1 MNVGTLLIAA
11 SFAVAFVSLYFHIRG
26 ARGNVFARVTAER
39 LCYLSGG
46 FIFIAAAL
54 LMWAFIDGWYQY
66 AYVYSYSSRELPLTL
81 RIAAFWAGQEG
92 TFLLWAALLQ
102 VFGVL
107 VIRASDEDEGV
118 LMTVITVTQIFIL
131 FVLLVNSPFR
141 YVWQQFPEQF
151 SPANIPHNG
160 AGLNPLLQDFWMV
173 IHPPVLFLGYASAT
187 VPFAYAI
194 AALVKREYASWVRKA
209 YRWIVF
215 SMASLGVG
223 IFLGGYWAYKVL
235 GWGGYWGWDPV
246 ENSSLIPWLVIV
258 ALTHGAIVQRRRQAL
273 VKTNIALALMAF
285 ILIFYATFLTRSGVL
300 SNFSVHSFG
309 DLGITRHL
317 VFFMAFFAAV
327 SVGLFAWR
335 ARGMHGEPLGERAL
349 SWDTLMAYGVIT
361 LCFYA
366 FLILV
371 GTSMPILSTVF
382 GGRPFSVQQGYYN
395 NMSMPLGLLVLGF
408 IALAGVARFSG
419 RALLGIVA
427 ALLAVSAA
435 AGIAFNL
442 RYTDSV
448 FAYVFSAFAV
458 FVALA
463 SVLDIVQ
470 LKSGA
475 VLPSRL
481 CHIGV
486 ALLVLGV
493 VASNAH
499 STSHRQRLALGA
511 TQRVGGVELTFRGI
525 AEREKSALMFTMDS
539 GRGPRDIETF
549 YYIEPRMN
557 SLYREPCIVYGF
569 GGDIYISPIEFTSGI
584 ERLTRVE
591 LTKGEEASMQDFSVR
606 FEGFDID
613 RERMLAGEVTL
624 FAKLHVVR
632 GGAATVAA
640 PGVKFSG
647 DSQRQ
652 HVDAYLPW
660 GKRRVSLLDFNV
672 NEGRVLVHVDTAPGA
687 AVPPDTALVEVSFK
701 RLIWLVWI
709 GTVFIAAG
717 GVLAMRRFSGA

>member
-1 MNVGTLLIAA
+1 M
-11 SFAVAFVSLYFHIRG
+11 
-26 ARGNVFARVTAER
+26 
-39 LCYLSGG
+39 
-46 FIFIAAAL
+46 
-54 LMWAFIDGWYQY
+54 
-66 AYVYSYSSRELPLTL
+66 
-81 RIAAFWAGQEG
+81 
-92 TFLLWAALLQ
+92 
-102 VFGVL
+102 
-107 VIRASDEDEGV
+107 
-118 LMTVITVTQIFIL
+118 
-131 FVLLVNSPFR
+131 
-141 YVWQQFPEQF
+141 
-151 SPANIPHNG
+151 
-160 AGLNPLLQDFWMV
+160 
-173 IHPPVLFLGYASAT
+173 
-187 VPFAYAI
+187 
-194 AALVKREYASWVRKA
+194 VRKA

-300 SNFSVHSFG
+300 SNFRC
-309 DLGITRHL
+309 IHL
-317 VFFMAFFAAV
+317 VISESRGTWCSSWRFSPPYRSACSRGAPGNARRAAGRACAVVGHADGYRRHYALLLRV
-327 SVGLFAWR
+327 SHPCRHIDAHFVDGLW
-335 ARGMHGEPLGERAL
+335 
-349 SWDTLMAYGVIT
+349 
-361 LCFYA
+361 
-366 FLILV
+366 
-371 GTSMPILSTVF
+371 
-382 GGRPFSVQQGYYN
+382 GRPFSVQQGYYN

-539 GRGPRDIETF
+539 GRGPRDIETL

-591 LTKGEEASMQDFSVR
+591 LTKGEEASLQDFSVR

-624 FAKLHVVR
+624 FAKLHMTR
-632 GGAATVAA
+632 GGPQRWWPRREIQRRQPAAAYRRAPPVGKTQGVAA
-640 PGVKFSG
+640 RF
-647 DSQRQ
+647 QRE
-652 HVDAYLPW
+652 
-660 GKRRVSLLDFNV
+660 R
-672 NEGRVLVHVDTAPGA
+672 GRVLVHVDTAPGA
-687 AVPPDTALVEVSFK
+687 AVPTDTALVEVSFK